1 MRRMEPKNQD
11 IDFLRIQLVR
21 NITRELGT
29 EINCNSTILDFG
41 CGSGTLVSQLR
52 KEGYNAFGV
61 DIENYYESVQKRC
74 EEEGLI
80 KESDHIFHTIH
91 MDNYR
96 IPFDD
101 ETFDSVISFYVLEH
115 VQNWEQSLVEI
126 KRVLKPGGTSLHI
139 FPSRYSFIEPH
150 VFVPLAC
157 IFQGYP
163 YLAFWA
169 AIGIRNSYQK
179 GLSWHEVTRLNFE
192 YLRTCTKYHPKAEVR
207 RLVASQF
214 SNVSFV
220 EGIYIKYHFGRV
232 RRYLYPLSKTFPFI
246 SSLFSTFY
254 TRVLFFQK

>member
-1 MRRMEPKNQD
+1 MKQKNQD
-11 IDFLRIQLVR
+11 IELLRIQLVR
-21 NITRELGT
+21 NIIRELGS
-29 EINCNSTILDFG
+29 EINLNSTILDFG
-41 CGSGTLVSQLR
+41 CGSGALVSQLR

-61 DIENYYESVQKRC
+61 DIENYFDGVQKRC
-74 EEEGLI
+74 QEEGLI
-80 KESDHIFHTIH
+80 KEGEQIFHTIN

-101 ETFDSVISFYVLEH
+101 DTFDSVISFYVLEH
-115 VQNWEQSLVEI
+115 VQNWEQSLAEI

-139 FPSRYSFIEPH
+139 FPSRYSLVEPH

-169 AIGIRNSYQK
+169 VLGIRNSYQK
-179 GLSWHEVTRLNFE
+179 RLRWHEVTKLNFE
-192 YLRTCTKYHPKAEVR
+192 YLRTCTKYYPKAEIR

-214 SNVSFV
+214 GDVSFV
-220 EGIYIKYHFGRV
+220 EGMYIKYHFGRV
-232 RRYLYPLSKTFPFI
+232 RRYLYPLSKTFPVI

>member
-1 MRRMEPKNQD
+1 MKLTKQD
-11 IDFLRIQLVR
+11 IELLRIQLIR
-21 NITRELGT
+21 NIMRELGS
-29 EINCNSTILDFG
+29 EISYKYTILDFG
-41 CGSGTLVSQLR
+41 CGDGMLVYQLR
-52 KEGYNAFGV
+52 KEEYNAFGV
-61 DIENYYESVQKRC
+61 EIKNYYDSVQRRC
-74 EEEGLI
+74 KEEGLI
-80 KESDHIFHTIH
+80 KEDDHIFRTID

-101 ETFDSVISFYVLEH
+101 DTFDCVISFYVLEH
-115 VQNWEQSLVEI
+115 VQNWEQSLAEI

-139 FPSRYSFIEPH
+139 FPSRYSLVEPH

-169 AIGIRNSYQK
+169 FLGIRNSYQK
-179 GLSWHEVTRLNFE
+179 RLSWHEVTKLNFE
-192 YLRTCTKYHPKAEVR
+192 YLRTCTKYYPKVEVR
-207 RLVASQF
+207 KLVANKF

-220 EGIYIKYHFGRV
+220 EGIYIKHHFGRV
-232 RRYLYPLSKTFPFI
+232 RRYLYPLSKIFPST